1 MLYSTTARCARW
13 GAEKGARR
21 VSGLTRAER
30 EAVRNGEEVRF
41 KGCPEVD
48 GTTERRIIFTGGRFF
63 ARMPKEGT

>member
-1 MLYSTTARCARW
+1 MLYSKTARCARW
-13 GAEKGARR
+13 GATKGARR

-41 KGCPEVD
+41 KGCPLVD

>member
-1 MLYSTTARCARW
+1 MLYSQTARCARW

-21 VSGLTRAER
+21 VSGLTRSER
-30 EAVRNGEEVRF
+30 EAVRAGEEVRF